1 MCNFNG
7 ITERSFST
15 QLLIKETE
23 DKEQKTIPVEVFN
36 IHIWETTANPLKLLW
51 SSSSDITKSK
61 ATVWD
66 LEDGLSGNDCSTTHH
81 IYSNTAQKHIP
92 ETLNHKGKFSTCW
105 NMKGK
110 EAALNR
116 HVRFCLRGRKIFLT
130 IKLCNSSKH
139 KSLLGIWSWQ
149 LLFLGC
155 FVWVLVFFLFCGV
168 FFPPQKD

>member
-1 MCNFNG
+1 M
-7 ITERSFST
+7 
-15 QLLIKETE
+15 
-23 DKEQKTIPVEVFN
+23 EVFN
-36 IHIWETTANPLKLLW
+36 IHIWKTTANPLKLLW
-51 SSSSDITKSK
+51 SSSSDIMKSK

-116 HVRFCLRGRKIFLT
+116 HVRFCLRERKIFLT
-130 IKLCNSSKH
+130 IKLYNSSKH
-139 KSLLGIWSWQ
+139 KSLLGIWSLQ
-149 LLFLGC
+149 LLFFG
-155 FVWVLVFFLFCGV
+155 LFCLGFGV
-168 FFPPQKD
+168 WFFFPKRLKRVNTRFKEMRENKGTGISQKCFCCLLMLA